1 MGSKRKATLISQ
13 ASNLNRDYEQALT
26 LALAVRL
33 IVLRSSL
40 SLHCSS
46 SSTWVEFIHYE
57 SFPIQD
63 LLPIPLKLLPLP
75 KPACFFWLPVGG
87 LKPEK
92 EDPVGYTISIQ
103 SEIHYQLSYQG
114 VFSRITSLLFQYS
127 YAPASAANS

>member
-1 MGSKRKATLISQ
+1 MPSVLPGSSKSHSDCNKRKATLI
-13 ASNLNRDYEQALT
+13 SNLNRDYEQALT

-92 EDPVGYTISIQ
+92 EDPVGYTIP
-103 SEIHYQLSYQG
+103 
-114 VFSRITSLLFQYS
+114 SRYRVKFITSFHTKES
-127 YAPASAANS
+127 FPV

>member
-1 MGSKRKATLISQ
+1 MPSVLPGSSKSHSDCNKRKATLISQ
-13 ASNLNRDYEQALT
+13 ASNWNRDNEQALT

-63 LLPIPLKLLPLP
+63 ILPIPLKLLPLP
-75 KPACFFWLPVGG
+75 KPACFFVTAGRTSAITQLYKQLLSLIGVGDCDRATSMSA
-87 LKPEK
+87 LR
-92 EDPVGYTISIQ
+92 
-103 SEIHYQLSYQG
+103 SE
-114 VFSRITSLLFQYS
+114 
-127 YAPASAANS
+127 